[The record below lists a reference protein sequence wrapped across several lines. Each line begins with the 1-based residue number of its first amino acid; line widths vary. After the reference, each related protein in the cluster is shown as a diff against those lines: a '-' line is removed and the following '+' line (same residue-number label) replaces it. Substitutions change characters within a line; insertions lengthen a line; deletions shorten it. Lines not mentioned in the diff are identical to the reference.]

1 MFMNDDIKTSQ
12 IGLEF
17 LANWEGCILHPYK
30 DVAGLRTIGIGHLI
44 TSNENFPDGTSISK
58 ERALEILSIDL
69 EKCESAIK
77 KNITV
82 QLTQHQ
88 FDALVSFGFNCGV
101 GVYSNSGVCK
111 ALNSGDYDHVPA
123 KLLDWSKARVNGVL
137 TVVKGLYD
145 RRKAEGDLFSEFV
158 SWTPSILVNIQNK
171 LKHLGLYSKTID
183 GTWGPGTNYG
193 ICIFAQNCGIQIT
206 DTRLGIP
213 VSLFEEFNKL

>member
-1 MFMNDDIKTSQ
+1 MNDDIKTSQ

-17 LANWEGCILHPYK
+17 LSKWEGCILHPYK

-44 TSNENFPDGTSISK
+44 KSNENFPDGVLISK
-58 ERALEILSIDL
+58 ERALEILSTDL

-77 KNITV
+77 NNITV

-101 GVYSNSGVCK
+101 GVYVNSGVCRS
-111 ALNSGDYDHVPA
+111 LNLGDYDLIPT
-123 KLLDWSKARVNGVL
+123 KLLEWSKAIIDGKLV
-137 TVVKGLYD
+137 VVKGLYD

-158 SWTPSILVNIQNK
+158 SWTPSILVDIQKK
-171 LKHLGLYSKTID
+171 LQHLGMYSKSID
-183 GTWGPGTNYG
+183 GSWGPGTDAG
-193 ICIFAQNCGIQIT
+193 ICTFAQKCGIQIT

-213 VSLFEEFNKL
+213 SSLFEEFKKL